1 MHPYSPGYQPDL
13 GIDGAGRNGQW
24 LALDLKIG
32 NPLKASTPPAHAAA
46 AAHTPFMGTADG
58 FLVKMFG
65 RRQIGSPGD
74 PLYSITTGTGYLS
87 PKAGDYAGA
96 LRLGT
101 EVQPLIH
108 EVQGGFHPAAVSFIN
123 RCCEQHKQRV
133 GPGPH
138 AASAF
143 RAYHCRR
150 ISFGI
155 AKGLAFDIARGR
167 AAAAGVA

>member
-1 MHPYSPGYQPDL
+1 MYDNQLSYPKRRVRSYS
-13 GIDGAGRNGQW
+13 
-24 LALDLKIG
+24 
-32 NPLKASTPPAHAAA
+32 
-46 AAHTPFMGTADG
+46 
-58 FLVKMFG
+58 
-65 RRQIGSPGD
+65 
-74 PLYSITTGTGYLS
+74 LYSITTGTGYLS

-143 RAYHCRR
+143 REGLSPADASP
-150 ISFGI
+150 SFGI
-155 AKGLAFDIARGR
+155 AK
-167 AAAAGVA
+167 